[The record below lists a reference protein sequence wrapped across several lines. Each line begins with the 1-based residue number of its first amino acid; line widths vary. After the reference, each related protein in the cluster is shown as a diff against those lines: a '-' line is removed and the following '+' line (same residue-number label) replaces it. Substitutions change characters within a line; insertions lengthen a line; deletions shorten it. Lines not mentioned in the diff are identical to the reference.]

1 MNIYVLSCLKIWS
14 NRKGVLMTLWNQLFI
29 FNLLALNAIW
39 NIGIYVLSPVW
50 LIKLFSD
57 YNSLFIVTEWLSLSF
72 VWALSLSCRQKCCC
86 CCCYCCSLSISAND
100 VICWLH
106 HNLQSGENEMRLT
119 KIGRLELKG
128 TSIIVNDHLPDKED

>member
-86 CCCYCCSLSISAND
+86 CCCCCCCSLSISAND

-106 HNLQSGENEMRLT
+106 HNLQSGENIDE
-119 KIGRLELKG
+119 
-128 TSIIVNDHLPDKED
+128 VDKNRTFGVERNFHYCQWSSSR